1 MNIQLVILVAYAVGL
16 LAIAWGSTRLQK
28 SGGGNKTLNYL
39 LAGRNMPTVL
49 LVVMLTGLAVGGA
62 STVGVAER
70 AYTVGFSAGWYNA
83 AWGLGGI
90 VVGLFFASHFRR
102 MNIKTVPEMM
112 GTMFGPR
119 TRFLSVV
126 NQLLVMISITSL
138 QYVAGGAILTAL
150 MPEIFSFQQ
159 GMIASALIF
168 ISITVVG
175 GYWASGL
182 TNLINVVVIYVGI
195 IAALRQTLA
204 NFGGFASVSVSL
216 PPGGQWMDLISGLGI
231 ATVAAYLVVMVT
243 MAVTTQA
250 VAQISF
256 AARDEK
262 SARRGLLLGG
272 ILILPAGFL
281 CAMFGII
288 AAAKF
293 PNLDNAA
300 MALPMIASQLSP
312 LVGGVFLAALW
323 AADISTAVGLLMGC
337 STLVL
342 EDIVKKVYTKP
353 IPASREMLVSRAV
366 VLLVSLL
373 SFGLALTVV
382 GILKTITTALAITT
396 SFTLLVAAS
405 IYFPRFCKKAAGFPI
420 VLASLVLW
428 IVWTYIPSLRIGPEL
443 IYVEWLVCGGIFIF
457 CAVFCKE
464 PAGRLIPQKEDG
476 ARFAEKKEGLSL
488 ES

>member
-1 MNIQLVILVAYAVGL
+1 MNVQLVILIAYAAGL
-16 LAIAWGSTRLQK
+16 LAIAWASTRLQR
-28 SGGGNKTLNYL
+28 SGNASKTLNYL
-39 LAGRNMPTVL
+39 LAGRNMPTL
-49 LVVMLTGLAVGGA
+49 LIVVMLTGLAVGGA

-70 AYTVGFSAGWYNA
+70 AYRVGFSAGWYNA
-83 AWGLGGI
+83 AWGMGGI
-90 VVGLFFASHFRR
+90 VVGLFFARHFRR
-102 MNIKTVPEMM
+102 MNVKTIPEMM
-112 GTMFGPR
+112 GTMFGPG
-119 TRFLSVV
+119 TRMLSVV

-150 MPEIFSFQQ
+150 MPDIFTFRE
-159 GMIASALIF
+159 GMVASALIF

-182 TNLINVVVIYVGI
+182 TNVINVIVIYIGI
-195 IAALRQTLA
+195 IAALWQTLG
-204 NFGGFASVSVSL
+204 NFGGYGSVMASL
-216 PPGGQWMDLISGLGI
+216 PAGGPGMDLVSGLGI
-231 ATVAAYLVVMVT
+231 ATVVAYVVVMVT

-256 AARDEK
+256 AARDERT
-262 SARRGLLLGG
+262 ARNGLLIGG

-293 PNLDNAA
+293 PNLENAA
-300 MALPMIASQLSP
+300 MALPTLAAQLSP

-342 EDIVKKVYTKP
+342 EDIVKKIYTKP
-353 IPASREMLVSRAV
+353 IPAAREMMVSRAV

-396 SFTLLVAAS
+396 SFTLLVAAA
-405 IYFPRFCKKAAGFPI
+405 IYFPKLCKKAAGFPVI
-420 VLASLVLW
+420 LASLLLW
-428 IVWTYIPSLRIGPEL
+428 VVWTYMPSLRIGPEL

-457 CAVFCKE
+457 CALFCKE
-464 PAGRLIPQKEDG
+464 PAGRLIDE
-476 ARFAEKKEGLSL
+476 EKISL
-488 ES
+488 